1 MTTKA
6 VRAGRK
12 VKMERE
18 SNVRAHAPTLTKP
31 DRKTTTRRWHSKE
44 EGEGPQNSV
53 VDKMR
58 DEQIVRGGHVDL
70 TLD

>member
-1 MTTKA
+1 MTTKTI
-6 VRAGRK
+6 RAGRK

-44 EGEGPQNSV
+44 KRERP
-53 VDKMR
+53 
-58 DEQIVRGGHVDL
+58 
-70 TLD
+70 